1 LTMNV
6 PRLAAYLESCGIE
19 NAVLCGA
26 VNKRGYLMSP
36 DIASYERYFRGVQRF
51 PMTAMSIFASGAIP
65 AREAID
71 YIDQQG
77 IRSIVFGASS
87 RQHMQA
93 TLDIARGIA

>member
-1 LTMNV
+1 
-6 PRLAAYLESCGIE
+6 
-19 NAVLCGA
+19 
-26 VNKRGYLMSP
+26 
-36 DIASYERYFRGVQRF
+36 
-51 PMTAMSIFASGAIP
+51 MSIFASGAIP